1 MLVAGAQTRIG
12 QTIQENITSARRL
25 LLEATERGAVIT
37 CLSEYFSFPRTE
49 MVSQELVDDV
59 RAETIAFLENITA
72 KTSSVVVG
80 GSVPVFSDKG
90 YKNICYVY
98 DCGQRIASIEKEKV
112 TAGEKALGIIEGS
125 QKDIFNVDGISATAR
140 VCADIL
146 FPETCFGLRNK
157 ISLLFVPLISPLR
170 ANDPTRKRRDCLFIV
185 RAFDSNSYVIKTGSV
200 GFAPLTGHPIAGRS
214 LIASPSGILAK
225 STGENQEML
234 LIEDLDFEKL
244 ADFDLLREMFP

>member
-25 LLEATERGAVIT
+25 LLKATEQGAVIT
-37 CLSEYFSFPRTE
+37 CLSEYFSFPRAE
-49 MVSQELVDDV
+49 KVNRELVDDV
-59 RAETIAFLENITA
+59 KKETITFLEDITT

-80 GSVPVFSDKG
+80 GSIPVFSEKG
-90 YKNICYVY
+90 IKNICYVY
-98 DCGQRIASIEKEKV
+98 DCGQRIACIEKEKV
-112 TAGEKALGIIEGS
+112 TAGEKALGVVPGS
-125 QKDIFNVDGISATAR
+125 QKDIFKVNGIPATAR

-170 ANDPTRKRRDCLFIV
+170 ENDPTRKRRDCLFIV
-185 RAFDSNSYVIKTGSV
+185 RAFDTNSYVVKTGSV
-200 GFAPLTGHPIAGRS
+200 GYAPLSGHPIAGRS

-225 STGENQEML
+225 STGENQELM
-234 LIEDLDFEKL
+234 LIEDLDFGML
-244 ADFDLLREMFP
+244 ANFDLLREMFP